1 MQCFAS
7 LIWLQSDRLFN
18 LVQEKWLSDFQ
29 CSRIEI
35 ELCTEMTFDT
45 GLSLRRSLPRSFLGS
60 LLRSLRVISHSET
73 WFRLRTSLR
82 ILEILKVSLK
92 MNSQQFERWCLVTL
106 RHEFFVNVLSVSLSK
121 NTVIHVKFEPWPLT
135 ASKLG

>member
-1 MQCFAS
+1 MVVQCFSS
-7 LIWLQSDRLFN
+7 LSWLQSDRF
-18 LVQEKWLSDFQ
+18 LVKEQWLSDFR

-35 ELCTEMTFDT
+35 EFYTEVTFGT

-73 WFRLRTSLR
+73 WFRLRMSLR

-92 MNSQQFERWCLVTL
+92 LITQQFERWCLITL
-106 RHEFFVNVLSVSLSK
+106 REGDPIETGNTAARVLCQC
-121 NTVIHVKFEPWPLT
+121 VICFPL
-135 ASKLG
+135 